1 MQNQNPIWA
10 VTTEYSLKGG
20 QDHLETSLIDSETM
34 HGPKGI
40 NATLSDYVHPL
51 VLTIL
56 VDSKEFGPET
66 SALGKII
73 SVAFYDM

>member
-1 MQNQNPIWA
+1 M
-10 VTTEYSLKGG
+10 
-20 QDHLETSLIDSETM
+20 DSETM

-40 NATLSDYVHPL
+40 NATLSDYIHTL

>member
-1 MQNQNPIWA
+1 M
-10 VTTEYSLKGG
+10 
-20 QDHLETSLIDSETM
+20 DSETM

-40 NATLSDYVHPL
+40 KATLSDYVHPL

-66 SALGKII
+66 NAVGKII
-73 SVAFYDM
+73 PVAFYDM

>member
-1 MQNQNPIWA
+1 M
-10 VTTEYSLKGG
+10 
-20 QDHLETSLIDSETM
+20 DSETM
-34 HGPKGI
+34 HSPKGI
-40 NATLSDYVHPL
+40 KATQSDYVHPL

-66 SALGKII
+66 SVVGKII